1 MASFKV
7 KNVRK
12 ITNDA
17 NGNPINLTLIDV
29 VGKSTPIIRRPK
41 EFLQDLKNSFLIND
55 NITSINHPS
64 VLEAMKGLRGG
75 TLSGQVA
82 FAKKGDKW
90 TVTENSRCVT
100 DPNHVDYGKLAV
112 GDEAEVTRDQARVTD
127 GFLTLTES
135 MQAQALKANASAYAQ
150 LMVDQSGA
158 FDFDDEPVSSEA
170 SFDEIPDELVAE
182 TMQSNDGGEE

>member
-1 MASFKV
+1 MATFKI

-12 ITNDA
+12 ITKDA
-17 NGNPINLTLIDV
+17 SGNAINLTLIDI

-41 EFLQDLKNSFLIND
+41 EFLQDLKNSFLINESV
-55 NITSINHPS
+55 ISVNHPS

-75 TLSGQVA
+75 SLNGQIA

-90 TVTENSRCVT
+90 TVTENSRCIT
-100 DPNHVDYGKLAV
+100 DPNHADFNKVSV
-112 GDEAEVTRDQARVTD
+112 GDELEVTRDQARITE

-158 FDFDDEPVSSEA
+158 FDFDDDAVAVEA
-170 SFDEIPDELVAE
+170 SVDDIPEELLGETIGTEADEKK
-182 TMQSNDGGEE
+182 